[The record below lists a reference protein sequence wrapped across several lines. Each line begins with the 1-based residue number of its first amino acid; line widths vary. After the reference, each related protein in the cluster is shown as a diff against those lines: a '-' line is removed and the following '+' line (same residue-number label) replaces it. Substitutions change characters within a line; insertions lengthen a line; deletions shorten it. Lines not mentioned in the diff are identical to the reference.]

1 MTTVTVAIQGEA
13 GSFSHAAAL
22 QALGPAIRLVP
33 CPSFEDLFRAVER
46 GDAAR
51 GTVPIE
57 NSLAGSVHENYDLLG
72 AHALH
77 VVGETQVRVR
87 HCLIARPG
95 TERAAIRR
103 VASHP
108 VALAQCR
115 RFFTEHPE
123 VMPVPAYD
131 TAGSVRDLMAG
142 RPAADARL
150 AADAAIA
157 SSLAA
162 QLYGATVLQEGLEDH
177 AENYTR
183 FLVVARDPAPP
194 ELARKTSLVFTL
206 PNVPGSLHRALGV
219 LAKRAEAALR
229 TAGVMPQTFGTI
241 TVSDGIS
248 MGTEGMKYSLVSR
261 EVIADSIET
270 ACNAQCMDGV
280 LVVGGCDKNMPGA
293 MIAIARMDIPAV
305 FVYGGTIKPGH
316 HAGRDLTVVSVFEAV
331 GEYAAGRIDAA

>member
-162 QLYGATVLQEGLEDH
+162 QLYGGTVLQEGLEDH

-183 FLVVARDPAPP
+183 FLVVAREPAPP

-206 PNVPGSLHRALGV
+206 PNVPGSLHAALGV
-219 LAKRAEAALR
+219 FAARGVDLTKIESRPLPGRPWEYAFYLDVAGDPRGGVAQALAELR
-229 TAGVMPQTFGTI
+229 GLARDLRILGA
-241 TVSDGIS
+241 
-248 MGTEGMKYSLVSR
+248 Y
-261 EVIADSIET
+261 
-270 ACNAQCMDGV
+270 
-280 LVVGGCDKNMPGA
+280 PGS
-293 MIAIARMDIPAV
+293 DIPVAK
-305 FVYGGTIKPGH
+305 G
-316 HAGRDLTVVSVFEAV
+316 
-331 GEYAAGRIDAA
+331 

>member
-1 MTTVTVAIQGEA
+1 MTSVAVAIQGEA

-33 CPSFEDLFRAVER
+33 CPSFEELFRAVEQ

-51 GTVPIE
+51 GAVPIE

-77 VVGETQVRVR
+77 VVAETQVRVR

-115 RFFTEHPE
+115 RFFATHPD
-123 VMPVPAYD
+123 VVPVPAYD

-142 RPAADARL
+142 RG

-162 QLYGATVLQEGLEDH
+162 PLYRAVGLPQDPEDH
-177 AENYTR
+177 AQNYTP
-183 FLVVARDPAPP
+183 FLMGGRGPPSPSPRVNFRHGPRASQPYYHRRSPA
-194 ELARKTSLVFTL
+194 L
-206 PNVPGSLHRALGV
+206 PQPRHAPGGGLRRPGFRQAHRRRRQRL
-219 LAKRAEAALR
+219 L
-229 TAGVMPQTFGTI
+229 
-241 TVSDGIS
+241 D
-248 MGTEGMKYSLVSR
+248 
-261 EVIADSIET
+261 
-270 ACNAQCMDGV
+270 
-280 LVVGGCDKNMPGA
+280 
-293 MIAIARMDIPAV
+293 
-305 FVYGGTIKPGH
+305 H
-316 HAGRDLTVVSVFEAV
+316 HPL
-331 GEYAAGRIDAA
+331 

>member
-95 TERAAIRR
+95 TERATIRR

-115 RFFTEHPE
+115 RFFAEHPD
-123 VMPVPAYD
+123 VVPVPAYD
-131 TAGSVRDLMAG
+131 TAGSVRDLMVG
-142 RPAADARL
+142 RV

-157 SSLAA
+157 SSLPPV
-162 QLYGATVLQEGLEDH
+162 LFGGGAPEPDPEDH
-177 AENYTR
+177 
-183 FLVVARDPAPP
+183 
-194 ELARKTSLVFTL
+194 
-206 PNVPGSLHRALGV
+206 
-219 LAKRAEAALR
+219 
-229 TAGVMPQTFGTI
+229 
-241 TVSDGIS
+241 
-248 MGTEGMKYSLVSR
+248 
-261 EVIADSIET
+261 
-270 ACNAQCMDGV
+270 
-280 LVVGGCDKNMPGA
+280 GA
-293 MIAIARMDIPAV
+293 
-305 FVYGGTIKPGH
+305 
-316 HAGRDLTVVSVFEAV
+316 
-331 GEYAAGRIDAA
+331 